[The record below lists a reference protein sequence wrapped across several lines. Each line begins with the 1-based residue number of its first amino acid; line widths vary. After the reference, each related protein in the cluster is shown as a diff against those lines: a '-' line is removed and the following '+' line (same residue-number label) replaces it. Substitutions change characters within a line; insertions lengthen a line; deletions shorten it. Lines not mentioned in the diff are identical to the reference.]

1 VKKMINL
8 KINNI
13 PVTVPEGTTVL
24 QAAKHANI
32 EIPSLCYLKD
42 VNCIGACRVCVVEIK
57 GRRGLTA
64 ACTYPVEEGLEVL
77 TNTAMVRKSRK
88 TTLELILSTHHK
100 KCLSCVRGNHCELQK
115 LAYDYG
121 INEDHFKDDE
131 PQYEIDDS
139 TPYVV
144 RDNNKCIQCLR
155 CVSTCN
161 NVQQIGAIGQIRRGF
176 DVRVGSPFDKGLDT
190 TSCVGCGQCIVSCPV
205 GALYEKSNIDDVWD
219 AIADPNKHVVF
230 FTAPS
235 IAATLGECFDMPP
248 GTHVE
253 DKMVQAIRMLGDVK
267 VFNMNVTADLTIV
280 EEANELISRITSN
293 KLDKPP
299 LPMFTSCCPGW
310 IKFME
315 HNYHDL
321 LPNLST
327 CKSPQGMFGAL
338 LKTYYCQ
345 KNHIDPKDLFVVSV
359 IPCTAK
365 KFEVERPELT
375 MKGLPDVDVALT
387 TRELGRM
394 IMGAGISFKDLAGEE
409 FDNPFAI
416 ASGAGKIFGATGGV
430 MEAALRTAANILDGT
445 NEKVDFMDVRGTT
458 GIKEATYRIAGK
470 EVDVC
475 VASGLGNA
483 RKVVEM
489 IKSGE
494 KNYLFV
500 EIMACPGGCI
510 NGGGQPIQRDYVR
523 NWVDL
528 KSLRSAVLYDSDKE
542 NEMRR
547 SHESPVVQMLYDEF
561 LEKPGKGKAHA
572 FLHTHYTPRD

>member
-1 VKKMINL
+1 MKKMINL
-8 KINNI
+8 KINDI
-13 PVTVPEGTTVL
+13 PVTVPEGTSVL
-24 QAAKHANI
+24 QAAKAAKI
-32 EIPSLCYLKD
+32 KIPSLCYLKD

-57 GRRGLTA
+57 GKRGLMA
-64 ACTYPVEEGLEVL
+64 ACTYPVEEGLEVY
-77 TNTAMVRKSRK
+77 TNTPMVRASRK
-88 TTLELILSTHHK
+88 TTIELILSTHRK
-100 KCLSCVRGNHCELQK
+100 KCLSCIRSNQCELQK
-115 LAYDYG
+115 LARDYMVDEDRFKGEEPAYD
-121 INEDHFKDDE
+121 
-131 PQYEIDDS
+131 IDDS

-161 NVQQIGAIGQIRRGF
+161 KIQGVGAIGEIRRGY
-176 DVRVGSPFDKGLDT
+176 DVRVGSPFDEGLDAT
-190 TSCVGCGQCIVSCPV
+190 TCVGCGQCIVACPV
-205 GALYEKSNIDDVWD
+205 GALYEKSSIPEVWKAID
-219 AIADPNKHVVF
+219 DPNKKVVF

-235 IAATLGECFDMPP
+235 IAATLGEFFDLPP

-253 DKMVQAIRMLGDVK
+253 RQMAQAIRMLGDVE
-267 VFNMNVTADLTIV
+267 VFNMNVTADLTIL
-280 EEANELISRITSN
+280 EEANELIDRIKN
-293 KLDKPP
+293 KKP

-338 LKTYYCQ
+338 LKSYYCQ

-365 KFEVERPELT
+365 KFEVSRPELAH
-375 MKGLPDVDVALT
+375 KGIPDVDVALT

-394 IMGAGISFKDLAGEE
+394 IREAGIYFNDLEGED
-409 FDNPFAI
+409 FDDPFDI

-430 MEAALRTAANILDGT
+430 MEAALRTAANILDGS
-445 NEKVDFMDVRGTT
+445 NEKIDFMDVRGTP
-458 GIKEATYRIAGK
+458 GIKEATYRINGT

-475 VASGLGNA
+475 VASGLANA

-489 IKSGE
+489 VRSGK
-494 KNYLFV
+494 KNYLFI

-510 NGGGQPIQRDYVR
+510 NGGGQPLQRDSVR
-523 NWVDL
+523 NYVDL
-528 KSLRSAVLYDSDKE
+528 KTLRSNVLY
-542 NEMRR
+542 NEDAANELRC
-547 SHESPVVQMLYDEF
+547 SHESPVCQMLYDEF
-561 LEKPGKGKAHA
+561 LVKPGKGKAHSL
-572 FLHTHYTPRD
+572 LHTTYTPR

>member
-280 EEANELISRITSN
+280 EEANELINRITSN

>member
-1 VKKMINL
+1 M
-8 KINNI
+8 
-13 PVTVPEGTTVL
+13 
-24 QAAKHANI
+24 
-32 EIPSLCYLKD
+32 YLS
-42 VNCIGACRVCVVEIK
+42 R
-57 GRRGLTA
+57 RRG
-64 ACTYPVEEGLEVL
+64 PGG
-77 TNTAMVRKSRK
+77 S
-88 TTLELILSTHHK
+88 HK
-100 KCLSCVRGNHCELQK
+100 HSNGSCFQK
-115 LAYDYG
+115 DNDRADPFQLAYDYG
-121 INEDHFKDDE
+121 IDEDHFKDDE
-131 PQYEIDDS
+131 PKYEIDDS

-161 NVQQIGAIGQIRRGF
+161 NVQGIGAIGQIRRGF
-176 DVRVGSPFDKGLDT
+176 DVRVGSPFDQGLDT
-190 TSCVGCGQCIVSCPV
+190 TTCVGCGQCIVSCPV
-205 GALYEKSNIDDVWD
+205 GALYEKSNIDEVWD
-219 AIADPNKHVVF
+219 AIANPNKHVVF

-267 VFNMNVTADLTIV
+267 VFNMNVTADLTIL

-315 HNYHDL
+315 HYYPEM

-338 LKTYYCQ
+338 LKSYYCQ
-345 KNHIDPKDLFVVSV
+345 KNHIDPKDLYVVSV

-365 KFEVERPELT
+365 KFEVSRPELST
-375 MKGLPDVDVALT
+375 RGIPDVDVAIT
-387 TRELGRM
+387 TRELSRM
-394 IMGAGISFKDLAGEE
+394 IKGAGISFKDLKGEE
-409 FDNPFAI
+409 FDDPFAI

-445 NEKVDFMDVRGTT
+445 NEKIDFMDVRGIP
-458 GIKEATYRIAGK
+458 GIKEATYRINGA

-475 VASGLGNA
+475 VASGLANA

-489 IKSGE
+489 VKSGQ
-494 KNYLFV
+494 KKYLFI

-510 NGGGQPIQRDYVR
+510 NGGGQPVQSDSVR
-523 NWVDL
+523 NYVDL
-528 KSLRSAVLYDSDKE
+528 KSLRSQVLYETTSDALTRALWYRSSTTSSSRSPA
-542 NEMRR
+542 RR
-547 SHESPVVQMLYDEF
+547 KLTACFTQPIRQEE
-561 LEKPGKGKAHA
+561 
-572 FLHTHYTPRD
+572 

>member
-1 VKKMINL
+1 MKKMINL
-8 KINNI
+8 KINDI
-13 PVTVPEGTTVL
+13 PVTVPEGTSVL
-24 QAAKHANI
+24 QAAKMANI

-42 VNCIGACRVCVVEIK
+42 INCIGACRVCVVEIK

-77 TNTAMVRKSRK
+77 TNTPMVRASRK
-88 TTLELILSTHHK
+88 TTIELILSTHRK

-121 INEDHFKDDE
+121 IDEDRFKGEE
-131 PQYEIDDS
+131 PAYEIDES

-155 CVSTCN
+155 CVSTCSK
-161 NVQQIGAIGQIRRGF
+161 VQGVGAIGQIRRGF
-176 DVRVGSPFDKGLDT
+176 DVRVGSPFDQGLDST
-190 TSCVGCGQCIVSCPV
+190 TCVGCGQCIVSCPV
-205 GALYEKSNIDDVWD
+205 GALYEKTNIDEVWD
-219 AIADPNKHVVF
+219 AIADPEKKVVF

-253 DKMVQAIRMLGDVK
+253 NKMVQAIRMLGDVE
-267 VFNMNVTADLTIV
+267 VFNMNVTADLTIM
-280 EEANELISRITSN
+280 EEANELIERITTN
-293 KLDKPP
+293 KP

-327 CKSPQGMFGAL
+327 CKSPQAMFGAV
-338 LKTYYCQ
+338 LKSYYCQ
-345 KNHIDPKDLFVVSV
+345 KNHINPKDLYVVSV

-365 KFEVERPELT
+365 KFEAARPELANRDI
-375 MKGLPDVDVALT
+375 PDVDVALT
-387 TRELGRM
+387 TRELSRM
-394 IMGAGISFKDLAGEE
+394 IKGAGISFKDLEGEE
-409 FDNPFAI
+409 FDNPFAL

-445 NEKVDFMDVRGTT
+445 NEKVEFMDVRGTP
-458 GIKEATYRIAGK
+458 GIKEATYRINGT

-475 VASGLGNA
+475 VASGLANA

-489 IKSGE
+489 IRSGE

-500 EIMACPGGCI
+500 EVMACPGGCV
-510 NGGGQPIQRDYVR
+510 NGGGQPVQSDSVR
-523 NWVDL
+523 NYVDL
-528 KSLRSAVLYDSDKE
+528 KSLRAAVLYNSDKE
-542 NEMRR
+542 NDMRC
-547 SHESPVVQMLYDEF
+547 SHESPVCQMLYDEY
-561 LEKPGKGKAHA
+561 LEKPGKAKAHSL
-572 FLHTHYTPRD
+572 LHTSYTPR

>member
-1 VKKMINL
+1 MKKMINL

-280 EEANELISRITSN
+280 EEANELINRITSN

>member
-1 VKKMINL
+1 MKKMINL

-394 IMGAGISFKDLAGEE
+394 IMGAGISFKDLEGEE

-445 NEKVDFMDVRGTT
+445 NEKIEFMDVRGTT

-489 IKSGE
+489 IKSGQ

>member
-1 VKKMINL
+1 MKKMINL

-176 DVRVGSPFDKGLDT
+176 DVRVASPFDKGLDT

-375 MKGLPDVDVALT
+375 MKGMPDVDVALT

-394 IMGAGISFKDLAGEE
+394 IMGAGISFKDLQGEE

-445 NEKVDFMDVRGTT
+445 NEKIEFMDVRGTT

-489 IKSGE
+489 IKSGQ

>member
-394 IMGAGISFKDLAGEE
+394 IMGAGISFKDLEGEE
-409 FDNPFAI
+409 FDNPFSI

>member
-1 VKKMINL
+1 MKKMINL
-8 KINNI
+8 KINDI
-13 PVTVPEGTTVL
+13 PVTVPEGTSVL
-24 QAAKHANI
+24 QAAKAANI
-32 EIPSLCYLKD
+32 KIPSLCYLKD

-57 GRRGLTA
+57 GKRGLMA
-64 ACTYPVEEGLEVL
+64 ACTYPVEEGLEVY
-77 TNTAMVRKSRK
+77 TNTPMVRASRK
-88 TTLELILSTHHK
+88 TTIELILSTHRK
-100 KCLSCVRGNHCELQK
+100 KCLSCIRSNQCELQK
-115 LAYDYG
+115 LARDYMVDEDRFKGEEPAYD
-121 INEDHFKDDE
+121 
-131 PQYEIDDS
+131 IDDS

-161 NVQQIGAIGQIRRGF
+161 KIQGVGAIGEIRRGY
-176 DVRVGSPFDKGLDT
+176 DVRVGSPFDEGLDAT
-190 TSCVGCGQCIVSCPV
+190 TCVGCGQCIVACPV
-205 GALYEKSNIDDVWD
+205 GALYEKSSIPEVWNAID
-219 AIADPNKHVVF
+219 DPNKKVVF

-235 IAATLGECFDMPP
+235 IAATLGEFFDLPP

-253 DKMVQAIRMLGDVK
+253 RQMAQAIRMLGDVE
-267 VFNMNVTADLTIV
+267 VFNMNVTADLTIL
-280 EEANELISRITSN
+280 EEANELIDRIKN
-293 KLDKPP
+293 KKP

-338 LKTYYCQ
+338 LKSYYCQ

-365 KFEVERPELT
+365 KFEVSRPELAH
-375 MKGLPDVDVALT
+375 KGIPDVDVALT

-394 IMGAGISFKDLAGEE
+394 IREAGIYFNDLEGED
-409 FDNPFAI
+409 FDDPFDI

-430 MEAALRTAANILDGT
+430 MEAALRTAANILDGS
-445 NEKVDFMDVRGTT
+445 NEKIDFMDVRGTP
-458 GIKEATYRIAGK
+458 GIKEATYRINGT

-475 VASGLGNA
+475 VASGLANA

-489 IKSGE
+489 VRSGK
-494 KNYLFV
+494 KNYLFI

-510 NGGGQPIQRDYVR
+510 NGGGQPLQRDSVR
-523 NWVDL
+523 NYVDL
-528 KSLRSAVLYDSDKE
+528 KTLRSNVLY
-542 NEMRR
+542 NEDAANELRC
-547 SHESPVVQMLYDEF
+547 SHESPVCQMLYDEF
-561 LEKPGKGKAHA
+561 LVKPGKGKAHSL
-572 FLHTHYTPRD
+572 LHTTYTPR